1 MIFKKRVT
9 DNLPTW
15 GSVTEVA
22 WDDETVKRIADS
34 DRLNVHM
41 THISNTVSIGQM
53 GVGDDAKHKSEW
65 SIHGVMTYPKF
76 IPVDISFTGEDHQF
90 GGFSYDRQDNKD
102 FNGRKVNLPFM
113 HVWVSDRDGQKGQ
126 LFYSA
131 LRDAIMCGEKC
142 ANVTVA
148 TVPSS

>member
-53 GVGDDAKHKSEW
+53 GVGDDAKHKSE
-65 SIHGVMTYPKF
+65 
-76 IPVDISFTGEDHQF
+76 
-90 GGFSYDRQDNKD
+90 
-102 FNGRKVNLPFM
+102 
-113 HVWVSDRDGQKGQ
+113 
-126 LFYSA
+126 
-131 LRDAIMCGEKC
+131 
-142 ANVTVA
+142 
-148 TVPSS
+148 